1 MNIIK
6 AAGLVF
12 DYIRRDEEDKIEE
25 KKRAL
30 DHLNVEIEKG
40 SFVAVLGHNGS
51 GKSTF
56 AKHLNG
62 ILLPTEGE
70 VWVAGMETADEEK
83 LWDVRKAAGMVFQNP
98 DNQIIGNI
106 VEEDVGFGPENL
118 GVPTEEIWERVD
130 KSLKA
135 VGMTLYRKKSP
146 NRLSGGQKQRVAIAG
161 VMAMKPQCIVL
172 DEPTAM
178 LDPNGRAEVI
188 RTVRELNRKEG
199 ITAVLITH
207 YMEEVIHAD
216 RVIVMDDGRIV
227 MDGTPK
233 EVFSQVEKLKEYRL
247 DVPQATELAYELKKA
262 GVDLPDGILSKEEFV
277 EAFMACCPGELLAER
292 REKDTDR
299 DSRRSCRDTENRKEQ
314 PEAAD
319 SQKEQPTA
327 ADR

>member
-30 DHLNVEIEKG
+30 NHLNVEIEKG

-70 VWVAGMETADEEK
+70 VWVAGMDTSEEEN

-98 DNQIIGNI
+98 DNQIIGNV

-118 GVPTEEIWERVD
+118 GVPTEEIWTRVD

-188 RTVRELNRKEG
+188 RTVRELNRQEG

-207 YMEEVIHAD
+207 YMEEVIDAD
-216 RVIVMDDGRIV
+216 RVIVMDDGNIV

-233 EVFSQVEKLKEYRL
+233 EIFSQVDKLKEYRL

-262 GVDLPDGILSKEEFV
+262 GVELPDGILSKEEFV
-277 EAFMACCPGELLAER
+277 EAFMACCPGELSGQKQQEADE
-292 REKDTDR
+292 
-299 DSRRSCRDTENRKEQ
+299 DSRRGNMPCQ
-314 PEAAD
+314 F
-319 SQKEQPTA
+319 Q
-327 ADR
+327 